1 MQIDEARYF
10 HQGIE
15 LFNAGDWFDAHE
27 AWEEIWHM
35 AQGQRKRFYQGL
47 IQCAVTL
54 EHARRGNPR
63 GVRSIWETC
72 RQKFIDIDGVH
83 MGIDVEALLGG
94 IAATIGPILDLP
106 ESRFDP
112 AQPRG
117 QDLPANW
124 SSVPIIRLQV
134 DPFAD
139 GGP

>member
-10 HQGIE
+10 HKGIE

-35 AQGQRKRFYQGL
+35 AEGQRKRFYQGL

-72 RQKFIDIDGVH
+72 RQKFIDIDGVY
-83 MGIDVEALLGG
+83 MGIDVGALLGG
-94 IAATIGPILDLP
+94 IADTIGPILDLP
-106 ESRFDP
+106 ESNFDP
-112 AQPRG
+112 ARPRG
-117 QDLPANW
+117 QELPANW
-124 SSVPIIRLQV
+124 PSVPIIRLTV

-139 GGP
+139 GTP